1 MIILFSF
8 SIDFSNYWT
17 GNFESNAQL
26 IINLWEKTFQSK
38 SNMKNRR
45 DFIRNL
51 VLAGAALYLP
61 ACKTEKE
68 ETAPPIQ
75 QQTEEQKAEQIE
87 QVVQEISEQFES
99 ENVVLLHADE
109 AKYGELNIGFNT
121 RVPKQ
126 PKIIALCKNNE
137 GIVEAIKYAKY
148 FDLQVCV
155 KSGGHSFEGFS
166 SNDGGMSINL
176 SLFDSIEWIDD
187 ETVKMGAGVKLFEVY
202 DTLLPKGKIIP
213 AGSCATVGIAGL
225 TLGGGYGL
233 FARKHGLTCDSL
245 VGLTMIDGNGEIH
258 EESGD
263 SDLMWACRGGNNG
276 NFGIVSELIFKV
288 HPTPSAFTRHRFK
301 AYKLEI
307 NRAKSLMENWF
318 RLTAQLPDSCF
329 GAYVLNGKTLTILIT
344 DADNQRAKIQ
354 PILDEFTAITDKQ
367 TFGTPTKNLAKSL
380 SAYYGIKTPLFFK
393 NACAGLYKDYSDIS
407 GCIETVIQKVHEN
420 SGLIMQI
427 NTLGGQINNPDFEAK
442 SSFPHRGFPYMG
454 ELQAYPNRESQQAP
468 LVEAFDEIQ
477 KVFTN
482 HGIDRHYRNYPDINF
497 ENWEYAYYRDNY
509 KRLQQI
515 KKKYDPN
522 NVIWHDQSVKV

>member
-1 MIILFSF
+1 
-8 SIDFSNYWT
+8 
-17 GNFESNAQL
+17 
-26 IINLWEKTFQSK
+26 
-38 SNMKNRR
+38 MKNRR

-61 ACKTEKE
+61 ACDSEKE
-68 ETAPPIQ
+68 TTQQVQ
-75 QQTEEQKAEQIE
+75 QQKAQTQEQQIE

-99 ENVVLLHADE
+99 ENLVLLRADDTQ
-109 AKYGELNIGFNT
+109 YNELNIGFNT

-137 GIVEAIKYAKY
+137 GIVEAIKYAKF

-176 SLFDSIEWIDD
+176 SLFDGIEWIDD

-202 DTLLPKGKIIP
+202 DALLPKGKIIP

-233 FARKHGLTCDSL
+233 FARKYGLTCDSL
-245 VGLTMIDGNGEIH
+245 VGLTMIDGNGNIH
-258 EESGD
+258 EASED

-301 AYKLEI
+301 AYKLDG

-329 GAYVLNGKTLTILIT
+329 AAYVLNGKTLTILIT
-344 DADNQRAKIQ
+344 DADNRRAEIQ
-354 PILDEFTAITDKQ
+354 PLLDEFTAITDKQ
-367 TFGTPTKNLAKSL
+367 TFGTPTTNLAKSL
-380 SAYYGIKTPLFFK
+380 SNYYGLKTPLYFK
-393 NACAGLYKDYSDIS
+393 NACAGLYKDYNDIE
-407 GCIETVIQKVHEN
+407 GCIESVIQKVQEN
-420 SGLIMQI
+420 PGMIMQI
-427 NTLGGQINNPDFEAK
+427 NTLGGQISNPKFEAK
-442 SSFPHRGFPYMG
+442 SSFPHRSFPYMG
-454 ELQAYPNRESQQAP
+454 ELQAYPEHRPKEP
-468 LVEAFDEIQ
+468 LVKAFDDIQ

-482 HGIDRHYRNYPDINF
+482 HGIDRHYRNYPDLNF

-509 KRLQQI
+509 KRLQEI
-515 KKKYDPN
+515 KKKFDPD
-522 NVIWHDQSVKV
+522 NVIWHPQSVKA